1 MLQNRPPIVVV
12 LGHVDHGKTSLLDA
26 LNKTSVAAR
35 EAGGITQSTRAFQLL
50 NANSQLPIT
59 FIDTPGHAAFSQMR
73 SRGGQIAD
81 IAILVVSAVDGVMPQ
96 TKESIETIQAAKIPM
111 IVAINKMD
119 VAGASAETVK
129 SQLIESGVT
138 VESFGGT
145 VPSVEISAKTGQ
157 GLPELLDLIHLI
169 NDLNPVQAD
178 PEKPLQAIVLES
190 SLDPR
195 KGSLATLI
203 IKDGTLHQGD
213 TIYLGE
219 KLIGKARSLSVDPA
233 LPSTP
238 VEVSGLSQVPPVGS
252 ILSTQS
258 SNNIT
263 SPPPLTAKPRT
274 ESENLR
280 GGVGGGDIG
289 SDGLKIIL
297 KADVAGS
304 LEAIT
309 YSLPP
314 EVKILSSG
322 TGDITESD
330 ILSASP
336 LGIKVLG
343 FNVRVSGGTAKL
355 AEIEKVTVKTFNIIY
370 ELLDYVDKLI
380 HPKVTESVSGKADIV
395 AEFKIEGVKIAG
407 CKCSEGLILKTDTV
421 RVGGKDVKI
430 KSLKF
435 GKTETEKIKP
445 GQEFGVVFS
454 PYVDFKV
461 GESIM
466 AIQVHG

>member
-35 EAGGITQSTRAFQLL
+35 EAGGITQSTRAFQLP

-59 FIDTPGHAAFSQMR
+59 FIDTPGHAAFSKMR

-96 TKESIETIQAAKIPM
+96 TKESIETIQSAKIPM

-119 VAGASAETVK
+119 VAGASAEKVK
-129 SQLIESGVT
+129 SQLAGLGET
-138 VESFGGT
+138 
-145 VPSVEISAKTGQ
+145 VEISAKTGQ

-169 NDLNPVQAD
+169 NDLNPAQAD
-178 PEKPLQAIVLES
+178 PEKTLQAIVLES

-213 TIYLGE
+213 AIYLGE
-219 KLIGKARSLSVDPA
+219 QLIGKARSLSVDLA

-238 VEVSGLSQVPPVGS
+238 VEVSGLSEVPSVGS
-252 ILSTQS
+252 ILSTNSQKSEPKTQS
-258 SNNIT
+258 PVVNSNT
-263 SPPPLTAKPRT
+263 
-274 ESENLR
+274 
-280 GGVGGGDIG
+280 
-289 SDGLKIIL
+289 DGLKIIL

-304 LEAIT
+304 LEAII

-314 EVKILSSG
+314 EVKILVSG

-330 ILSASP
+330 ILTASP
-336 LGIKVLG
+336 LKIKVLG
-343 FNVRVSGGTAKL
+343 FNVRVSGSTLKL

-370 ELLDYVDKLI
+370 ELLDYVDKLV
-380 HPKVTESVSGKADIV
+380 HPKVTESVTGKAEIV

-407 CKCSEGLILKTDTV
+407 CKCSEGLILKTDTM

-435 GKTETEKIKP
+435 GKTETEKVKL
-445 GQEFGVVFS
+445 GQEFGVIFN

>member
-1 MLQNRPPIVVV
+1 MLQTRPPIVVV

-35 EAGGITQSTRAFQLL
+35 EAGGITQSTRAFQLPI
-50 NANSQLPIT
+50 ANSQLPIT

-73 SRGGQIAD
+73 SRGGQAAD

-119 VAGASAETVK
+119 VTGASADLIK
-129 SQLIESGVT
+129 SQLAGLGET
-138 VESFGGT
+138 
-145 VPSVEISAKTGQ
+145 VEISAKTGQ
-157 GLPELLDLIHLI
+157 GLPELLDLILLV
-169 NDLNPVQAD
+169 NDLNPAQAD

-190 SLDPR
+190 SLDPH

-203 IKDGTLHQGD
+203 IKDGTLHQGNA
-213 TIYLGE
+213 IYLGE
-219 KLIGKARSLSVDPA
+219 KLIGKARSLSIDPA

-238 VEVSGLSQVPPVGS
+238 VEVSGLSEVPPVGS

-258 SNNIT
+258 LNNIT
-263 SPPPLTAKPRT
+263 SPPPL
-274 ESENLR
+274 NLR
-280 GGVGGGDIG
+280 GGVGGGDIESG
-289 SDGLKIIL
+289 VFKIIL

-314 EVKILSSG
+314 EVKILVSG

-330 ILSASP
+330 ILTASP
-336 LGIKVLG
+336 LKIKVLG
-343 FNVRVSGGTAKL
+343 FNVRVSGSTLKL

-370 ELLDYVDKLI
+370 ELLDYVDKLV
-380 HPKVTESVSGKADIV
+380 HPQVTEIVTGKAEIL
-395 AEFKIEGVKIAG
+395 AEFKMNGVRIAG
-407 CKCSEGLILKTDTV
+407 CKCTEGQILKGDIV
-421 RVGGKDVKI
+421 RIEGHEVKI
-430 KSLKF
+430 KSLHL
-435 GKTETEKIKP
+435 GKAETEKVKL
-445 GQEFGVVFS
+445 GQEFGVVFN
-454 PYVDFKV
+454 PHIDFKL
-461 GESIM
+461 GGSIM
-466 AIQVHG
+466 AIQIHGQA

>member
-26 LNKTSVAAR
+26 LNKTSVSAR
-35 EAGGITQSTRAFQLL
+35 EAGGITQSTRAFQLNTENL
-50 NANSQLPIT
+50 PADATHQALQAGRTPIT

-96 TKESIETIQAAKIPM
+96 TKESIQTIQAVKIPT

-129 SQLIESGVT
+129 SQLVESGVT

-178 PEKPLQAIVLES
+178 PKKPLQAIVLES

-233 LPSTP
+233 LPSIP

-252 ILSTQS
+252 ILSTVSQKSEPKTQS
-258 SNNIT
+258 PVVNSNT
-263 SPPPLTAKPRT
+263 
-274 ESENLR
+274 
-280 GGVGGGDIG
+280 
-289 SDGLKIIL
+289 DGLKIIL

-330 ILSASP
+330 ILFASP

-355 AEIEKVTVKTFNIIY
+355 AEVEKVTVKTFNIIY
-370 ELLDYVDKLI
+370 ELLDYVDKLV
-380 HPKVTESVSGKADIV
+380 HPKITESISGKADIV

>member
-1 MLQNRPPIVVV
+1 MIKNRPPIVVV

-26 LNKTSVAAR
+26 LNKTNIAAR

-111 IVAINKMD
+111 IIAINKMD
-119 VAGASAETVK
+119 VAGASAEKVK
-129 SQLIESGVT
+129 SQLAGLGET
-138 VESFGGT
+138 
-145 VPSVEISAKTGQ
+145 VEISAKTGQ

-169 NDLNPVQAD
+169 NDLNPAQAD

-203 IKDGTLHQGD
+203 IKDGTLHQAD
-213 TIYLGE
+213 AIYLGE

-238 VEVSGLSQVPPVGS
+238 VEVSGLSEVPPVGS
-252 ILSTQS
+252 ILSTRP
-258 SNNIT
+258 SNNTT
-263 SPPPLTAKPRT
+263 SPPPLTARPRI

-280 GGVGGGDIG
+280 GGVGGGDIEPG
-289 SDGLKIIL
+289 VFKIIL

-314 EVKILSSG
+314 EVKILLSG

-330 ILSASP
+330 ILTASP
-336 LGIKVLG
+336 LKIKVLG
-343 FNVRVSGGTAKL
+343 FNVRVSGSTLKL

-370 ELLDYVDKLI
+370 ELLDYVDKLV
-380 HPKVTESVSGKADIV
+380 HPKVTEITTGKAEIL
-395 AEFKIEGVKIAG
+395 AEFKMNGVRIAG
-407 CKCSEGLILKTDTV
+407 CKCTEGQILKGDTV
-421 RVGGKDVKI
+421 RVEGREVKI
-430 KSLKF
+430 KSLHL
-435 GKTETEKIKP
+435 GKTETEKVKL
-445 GQEFGVVFS
+445 GQEFGVVFN
-454 PYVDFKV
+454 PYIDFKV
-461 GESIM
+461 GGSIM
-466 AIQVHG
+466 AIQIHG